1 MKVARSPEDMEVA
14 YRTAQSEAKA
24 SFGDDAVYIEKF
36 LGRPRHIEIQVFG
49 DGQDAVHRR
58 ARLPLQRRHQK
69 VWEEALSP
77 GLNASQREQI
87 GERVATAMAKLGYSG
102 AGTVEFLYENGEFYF
117 IEMNT
122 RLQVEHPVTE
132 MITGHD
138 LVQEQIRIAAG
149 AKLPFSQKDITFSGH
164 AIECR
169 INAENPKTFAPS
181 PGLVDAVHVPASA
194 SGSIG
199 ALCRLPD
206 SALL

>member
-1 MKVARSPEDMEVA
+1 MPRS
-14 YRTAQSEAKA
+14 A
-24 SFGDDAVYIEKF
+24 SRSAS
-36 LGRPRHIEIQVFG
+36 
-49 DGQDAVHRR
+49 A
-58 ARLPLQRRHQK
+58 
-69 VWEEALSP
+69 SP
-77 GLNASQREQI
+77 PPWRSSAS
-87 GERVATAMAKLGYSG
+87 SG

-181 PGLVDAVHVPASA
+181 PGLVDAVHVPGGLGVWVDRRFMPATGFRPIMTA
-194 SGSIG
+194 
-199 ALCRLPD
+199 
-206 SALL
+206 